1 MFKFNFNAET
11 KDENGDETEKS
22 GLTIKIWIFVAM
34 SIKNVLFCVIW
45 AEKAETNA
53 TITTGKYDE
62 CVEVFASEEQLQPN
76 YSSSQLS
83 LNVMTFDDNHK
94 IFYISVGD
102 IINDLIEES
111 DDITCAEENHS
122 DLVAGV
128 YEGI

>member
-1 MFKFNFNAET
+1 
-11 KDENGDETEKS
+11 
-22 GLTIKIWIFVAM
+22 
-34 SIKNVLFCVIW
+34 
-45 AEKAETNA
+45 
-53 TITTGKYDE
+53 
-62 CVEVFASEEQLQPN
+62 
-76 YSSSQLS
+76 
-83 LNVMTFDDNHK
+83 MTFDDNHK